1 MEIQGWIGVPQ
12 GSIYLRRG
20 NLFTASVA
28 EPRDFHT
35 LPLFSSRPQVLARDV
50 VRPRRG
56 ELVLK
61 SVVIPLRHP
70 FKSTDLSFIQSIVSF
85 QSITLFK
92 KSSTIPITLALL
104 FIMQK
109 LQWPT
114 HWNIPSSPSS
124 CKALNSSQTVICDFG
139 LYGNA
144 SSLSDE
150 QKLAPND
157 EVTGKTVRQR
167 FPNLH
172 LWHPL
177 TG

>member
-12 GSIYLRRG
+12 GSIYLRWG

-92 KSSTIPITLALL
+92 KKLYHPHHTRFTLHHAE
-104 FIMQK
+104 I
-109 LQWPT
+109 
-114 HWNIPSSPSS
+114 
-124 CKALNSSQTVICDFG
+124 AVA
-139 LYGNA
+139 Y
-144 SSLSDE
+144 
-150 QKLAPND
+150 
-157 EVTGKTVRQR
+157 
-167 FPNLH
+167 
-172 LWHPL
+172 PL
-177 TG
+177 EYSK